1 MTILK
6 HNFSLHK
13 LYGFLLLNTS
23 LIVFMPAAA
32 ILVEIT
38 NRSNVPLQLIAT
50 MVLALSGIILSIL
63 FILKKNIAIK
73 LLSALLI
80 ITILFVVFLMIQ
92 TLFALGEIGFT
103 PALLVVNTFG
113 FFIVEGVLGL
123 LIIHS
128 EKLLS
133 EFDNYQ

>member
-63 FILKKNIAIK
+63 FILKKTIAIK

-103 PALLVVNTFG
+103 PGSSTMGVRSNIPTFTTG
-113 FFIVEGVLGL
+113 KPWELGPIFHYL
-123 LIIHS
+123 
-128 EKLLS
+128 
-133 EFDNYQ
+133 